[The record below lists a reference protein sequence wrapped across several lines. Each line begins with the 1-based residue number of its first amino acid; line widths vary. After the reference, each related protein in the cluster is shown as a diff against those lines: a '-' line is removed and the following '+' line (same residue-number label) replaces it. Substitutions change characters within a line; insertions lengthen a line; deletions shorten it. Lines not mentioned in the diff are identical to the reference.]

1 PYLHTS
7 WDTTAVGVAKRVVNA
22 TRPRLRWAH
31 PRGVTL
37 DRLSASIRSP
47 ALVVADRRA
56 VAIAYFALLKPRVT
70 VLLTFLG
77 AAAATIAAGADTNL
91 AGRVMLVTLAVF
103 FGSGGANGLTNYL
116 DRAVDARMRRT
127 RRRSIPSGRVFPA
140 QRALVWSLAWAATGV
155 TLGLLINP
163 FVAMAGLVG
172 IAASVI
178 FRKTEATHFLGSVA
192 SASPVAA
199 GWLAVDPTLS
209 LGLLSLLAFVAAW
222 VLHHVWAIML
232 FYRRDYLKAG
242 VTMYPIKTGVG
253 RSQPVFIA
261 MAAVLVILTVGTG
274 MANGA
279 AWAYYVIGG
288 TFAIF
293 NVWGT
298 IQLARPR
305 LAPAIRRRRFKTASY
320 SLLCGVFATLFL
332 DIVVTNAM
340 S

>member
-1 PYLHTS
+1 M
-7 WDTTAVGVAKRVVNA
+7 NA
-22 TRPRLRWAH
+22 APSRLRWIDL
-31 PRGVTL
+31 RGVIL

-47 ALVVADRRA
+47 AFVVADRRA
-56 VAIAYFALLKPRVT
+56 TAIAYFALLKPRVT

-77 AAAATIAAGADTNL
+77 AAAATIAAGADPDL

-116 DRAVDARMRRT
+116 DRSVDARMRRT

-140 QRALVWSLAWAATGV
+140 ERALVWSLAWAATGV
-155 TLGLLINP
+155 ALGLMIHPL
-163 FVAMAGLVG
+163 VATAGLVG

-199 GWLAVDPTLS
+199 GWLAMDPTLN
-209 LGLLSLLAFVAAW
+209 LGLVLLLAFVAAW

-232 FYRRDYLKAG
+232 FYRRDYLQAG

-261 MAAVLVILTVGTG
+261 MAAMLVILTIGTG

-288 TFAIF
+288 TFAMF
-293 NVWGT
+293 NIWGT
-298 IQLARPR
+298 VQLARPG
-305 LAPAIRRRRFKTASY
+305 LTPAMRRRRFKTASY
-320 SLLCGVFATLFL
+320 SLLCGVFTVLLL
-332 DIVVTNAM
+332 DAVVTSAVN
-340 S
+340 